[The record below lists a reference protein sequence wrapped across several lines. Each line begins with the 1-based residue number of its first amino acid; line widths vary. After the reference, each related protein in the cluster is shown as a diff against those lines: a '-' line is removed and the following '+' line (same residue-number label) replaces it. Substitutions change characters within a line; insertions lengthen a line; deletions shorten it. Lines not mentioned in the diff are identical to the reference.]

1 MESRKRRS
9 IGVMIGGVHSY
20 FPREMI
26 KGIIAK
32 AQQEGDEMALRQA
45 KADMYYY
52 QNVAHPFTG
61 IHVTK

>member
-32 AQQEGDEMALRQA
+32 AQQEDVNTYFFLRIHTKPFFQSVMGDFVENIY
-45 KADMYYY
+45 D
-52 QNVAHPFTG
+52 
-61 IHVTK
+61 